1 MWINRR
7 GGQGRG
13 IRAREKQILACKLL
27 KGQRKKNKEKRRKR
41 RKKLGG
47 EAVDKGPDRTYKRQG
62 SMKTKRGHETDRR
75 NQY

>member
-1 MWINRR
+1 M
-7 GGQGRG
+7 
-13 IRAREKQILACKLL
+13 LL
-27 KGQRKKNKEKRRKR
+27 KGQRKKKKEKR
-41 RKKLGG
+41 KKNWGG